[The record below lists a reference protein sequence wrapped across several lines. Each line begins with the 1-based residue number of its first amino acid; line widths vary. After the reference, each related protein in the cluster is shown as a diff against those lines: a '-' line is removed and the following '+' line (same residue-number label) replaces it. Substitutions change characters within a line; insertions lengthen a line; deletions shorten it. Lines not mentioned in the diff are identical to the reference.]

1 MLSWILYSGAN
12 GFVRRVDL
20 NYRYSLMSLIF
31 KFASLGGFFK
41 STCTPPN
48 FVNIVAPSIS
58 LMSIVS
64 RKHFSLIIVMGF
76 APAISFIYIES
87 LTNRGGVGSLI
98 STFGSL
104 YSGHKGFVGY
114 LVVLNLTILG
124 TAPLMSSLRS
134 SL

>member
-1 MLSWILYSGAN
+1 
-12 GFVRRVDL
+12 
-20 NYRYSLMSLIF
+20 
-31 KFASLGGFFK
+31 
-41 STCTPPN
+41 
-48 FVNIVAPSIS
+48 
-58 LMSIVS
+58 
-64 RKHFSLIIVMGF
+64 MGF